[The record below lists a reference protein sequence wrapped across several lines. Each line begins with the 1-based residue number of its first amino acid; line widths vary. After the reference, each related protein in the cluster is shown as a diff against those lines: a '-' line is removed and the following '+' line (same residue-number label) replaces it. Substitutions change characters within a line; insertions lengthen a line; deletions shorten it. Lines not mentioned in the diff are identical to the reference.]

1 MWKVIIK
8 DWQPGPPN
16 RCDWWFNKAKRSH
29 RSKDWQEYKK
39 HKKHTLQSI
48 RHAHWNYVNSIHQ
61 DGLESNDSKPFWRYV
76 KSNQQDSVGVSPL
89 KSVGKLYAEA
99 KDKAD
104 ILNKQFKS
112 VFTPPQSRTQKSL
125 L

>member
-1 MWKVIIK
+1 MDYAQYLPALQKK
-8 DWQPGPPN
+8 Q
-16 RCDWWFNKAKRSH
+16 RLFNKANRCH
-29 RSKDWQEYKK
+29 RSKDWQEYKN
-39 HKKHTLQSI
+39 HEKHTLQSI
-48 RHAHWNYVNSIHQ
+48 WHAHWNYVNSILQ
-61 DGLESNDSKPFWRYV
+61 DGLKSNDSKPFWRYV

-104 ILNKQFKS
+104 ILINSLDLFLRPRS
-112 VFTPPQSRTQKSL
+112 RRTQKSL